1 MTQKEFLNFLQELYS
16 YSTTEERLKFTET
29 FYKTMFTKYNNQF
42 DSNGYI
48 DELIEVLQNLKNNHI
63 L

>member
-1 MTQKEFLNFLQELYS
+1 MTQMEFSNFLQELYS

-29 FYKTMFTKYNNQF
+29 FYNTMFTKYNNQF

-48 DELIEVLQNLKNNHI
+48 DELIEVLQNLKK
-63 L
+63 

>member
-29 FYKTMFTKYNNQF
+29 FYKKMFTKYNNQF

-48 DELIEVLQNLKNNHI
+48 DELIEVLQNLKK
-63 L
+63 